1 MNNKVNTNEQLS
13 RMKAL
18 MGYGLKTESKDTPY
32 SSIENQK
39 LAADGKVYAIIR
51 EGAKYY
57 IKSAPNKQNLVK
69 EDFNYIGGFRNRKDN
84 EYTSFANAQKQ
95 FDLKMMSLKEAAN
108 KTDFNINSWDL
119 DKKENVVIEATDK
132 MKKEILRERQ
142 IMKNAMM
149 IAEQGKGKKECK
161 NGVCDSSDMKGI
173 KDFEKSNI
181 EKVQTECGNLSVGDA
196 PEVKTEGVV
205 KETSE
210 KVLAWNRKDKDYM
223 DKSHGTEIGDSAP
236 FDDAEARNID
246 DGDKIVTRTGE
257 MKNGVVENHGIS
269 MHDTDNQN
277 SPEVGVGEGPSDDN
291 NKPFDDKKG
300 KQIDEAID
308 DFGAEEDP
316 MGDDLDGEDPMGDE
330 EPMDD
335 DFGAEE
341 GEPIGDEMGPEELD
355 DNEFDG
361 DEDFEDEDDDIY
373 EDDLESRVEAMEDL
387 LSRIAAK
394 LGVEEGPVDDEVY
407 DDDDL
412 FDDEENT
419 EYALETNDDEL
430 GDDEFGDEEFGDE
443 EPMDD
448 DLEDE
453 DEMPMESRRR
463 NGVQIFETRAFR
475 NAMHRQR
482 MNEDDERQS
491 KISKEIGR
499 MMRTKG
505 GFKKSRALRGNR
517 SLDNLSDEELDKLLN
532 TKYESTNRYGNLVNE
547 EGMTP
552 FKDAGRVPQG
562 NMNKLDDFGKHPAYQ
577 KVVMSLPPKD
587 LQEFPDYYDMNDDS
601 VKNDMPYGER
611 IGDGAPFDIDPDSI
625 DNAIAEAFDRL
636 KKKRH
641 N

>member
-1 MNNKVNTNEQLS
+1 MNNKMNTNEQLA
-13 RMKAL
+13 RMKTL
-18 MGYGLKTESKDTPY
+18 MGYGLQTENKKAPY
-32 SSIENQK
+32 SSVENQK

-95 FDLKMMSLKEAAN
+95 FDLKMMSLKEAAS

-149 IAEQGKGKKECK
+149 IAEKKGKDCA
-161 NGVCDSSDMKGI
+161 NGVCASKDMKGI
-173 KDFEKSNI
+173 EKLEKGNI
-181 EKVQTECGNLSVGDA
+181 EKVETECGGAISVDDA
-196 PEVKTEGVV
+196 PEATTMGEGVV

-210 KVLAWNRKDKDYM
+210 KVLGWNRNDKDYM

-236 FDDAEARNID
+236 FDDATARNID
-246 DGDKIVTRTGE
+246 DGDKKVTKTGE
-257 MKNGVVENHGIS
+257 MKNGVVENHGTS
-269 MHDTDNQN
+269 MHDTDDQN
-277 SPEVGVGEGPSDDN
+277 KPAVGVGEGPSDDN
-291 NKPFDDKKG
+291 NKPFDAEKG
-300 KQIDEAID
+300 KQLDEAID
-308 DFGAEEDP
+308 DFGAEDDLGDDMGDDMGEGEPVGDEMGDDMGEGEP
-316 MGDDLDGEDPMGDE
+316 IDADAMGDDLGDE
-330 EPMDD
+330 EPADD
-335 DFGAEE
+335 EF
-341 GEPIGDEMGPEELD
+341 GDEEV
-355 DNEFDG
+355 
-361 DEDFEDEDDDIY
+361 EDDDIY
-373 EDDLESRVEAMEDL
+373 EDDLESRVEAIEDL
-387 LSRIAAK
+387 LTQIAAK
-394 LGVEEGPVDDEVY
+394 LGVGEAPVDDAEY

-412 FDDEENT
+412 FGDEEEN
-419 EYALETNDDEL
+419 
-430 GDDEFGDEEFGDE
+430 EFGDE

-448 DLEDE
+448 EEGFGPDDEMGNDEFEDD

-475 NAMHRQR
+475 NAMRKQR
-482 MNEDDERQS
+482 M
-491 KISKEIGR
+491 
-499 MMRTKG
+499 
-505 GFKKSRALRGNR
+505 
-517 SLDNLSDEELDKLLN
+517 
-532 TKYESTNRYGNLVNE
+532 NE

-577 KVVMSLPPKD
+577 KKVMTLPPKD

-611 IGDGAPFDIDPDSI
+611 IGDGAPFEIDPDSI

-636 KKKRH
+636 KKKR
-641 N
+641 NK